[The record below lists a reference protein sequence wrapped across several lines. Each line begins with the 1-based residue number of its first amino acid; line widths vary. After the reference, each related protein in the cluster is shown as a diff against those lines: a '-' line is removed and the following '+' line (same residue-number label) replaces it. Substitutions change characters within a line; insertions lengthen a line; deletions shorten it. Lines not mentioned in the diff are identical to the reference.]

1 MRLLENR
8 TGNKLAN
15 PIRILSALRAQWDEQ
30 RFPALQ
36 ALADIGHEVVYIDRI
51 LPLEGYR
58 KVINKL
64 NFDIAILWG
73 NSLQNFLFSHGEPFI
88 FDQMKLP
95 YISLWTDNPVKHLNL
110 IKYLDN
116 KFHLGMF
123 VPDTRVIEQ
132 LSDLGFEQLFYLP
145 PFHIDPKIFRPI
157 KMTSGKLTQISFAAT
172 VNHYEY
178 ERARWRKGWN
188 SEMTILADLVIK
200 DLRKTRSYIDVYDKF
215 KTELDPFSNAFSD
228 ISHAM
233 YFEQKA
239 LVREQLIT
247 AIGERNIDITG
258 IGSATFNKP
267 NITMHAG
274 REWHDLSPVFCSAN
288 INLNLTPWPRSCHHR
303 VFQITASKSL
313 AVTDLRQDA
322 LNLYEPDN
330 EVVYFN
336 SLEGLTEVLDKFTR
350 FPREAI
356 PIREAGY
363 KRFINNH
370 TVGHRMA
377 ELARIISEII

>member
-8 TGNKLAN
+8 TGNKVTN
-15 PIRILSALRAQWDEQ
+15 PLRILSALRAQWDEQ

-36 ALADIGHEVVYIDRI
+36 ALADLGHEVVYIDRI
-51 LPLEGYR
+51 LPLDGYR

-73 NSLQNFLFSHGEPFI
+73 NSLQNFLFSYGEPFL
-88 FDQMKLP
+88 FDEMKLP
-95 YISLWTDNPVKHLNL
+95 YISLWTDNPIKHLNL
-110 IKYLDN
+110 IKLLDN

-123 VPDTRVIEQ
+123 VPDTKVIEQ
-132 LSDLGFEQLFYLP
+132 LSHLGFKQLFYLP
-145 PFHIDPKIFRPI
+145 PFHIDPKIFRPV
-157 KMTSGKLTQISFAAT
+157 KSTSDKLTQISFAAT

-178 ERARWRKGWN
+178 ERDRWRKGWN
-188 SEMTILADLVIK
+188 REMTTLANLVIK
-200 DLRKTRSYIDVYDKF
+200 DLRETETYVDVYDKF
-215 KTELDPFSNAFSD
+215 KSQLDPFSNAFSD

-239 LVREQLIT
+239 LVREQLIR

-258 IGSATFNKP
+258 IGSATYNKP
-267 NITMHAG
+267 NIKMHKG
-274 REWHDLSPVFCSAN
+274 REWNDLSPVFCSAN

-303 VFQITASKSL
+303 VFQITASRAL
-313 AVTDLRQDA
+313 AVSDLRQDA
-322 LNLYEPDN
+322 LKLYEPEI

-336 SLEGLTEVLDKFTR
+336 DLDELTEILDRYTKF
-350 FPREAI
+350 PKEAE

-363 KRFINNH
+363 KRFINDH
-370 TVGHRMA
+370 TSNHRMA
-377 ELARIISEII
+377 ELARILGDII

>member
-95 YISLWTDNPVKHLNL
+95 YISLWTDNPIKHLNL
-110 IKYLDN
+110 IKLLDN

-123 VPDTRVIEQ
+123 VPDTQVIEQ
-132 LSDLGFEQLFYLP
+132 LSHLGFKQLFYLP
-145 PFHIDPKIFRPI
+145 PFHIDPKIFRPV
-157 KMTSGKLTQISFAAT
+157 KSPSDKLTQISFAAT

-178 ERARWRKGWN
+178 ERDRWRKGWN
-188 SEMTILADLVIK
+188 REMTTLANLVIK
-200 DLRKTRSYIDVYDKF
+200 DLRETETYVDVYDKF
-215 KTELDPFSNAFSD
+215 KSQLDPFSNAFSD

-239 LVREQLIT
+239 LVREQLIR

-258 IGSATFNKP
+258 IGSATYNKP
-267 NITMHAG
+267 NIKMHKG
-274 REWHDLSPVFCSAN
+274 REWNDLSPVFCSAN

-303 VFQITASKSL
+303 VFQITASRAL

-322 LNLYEPDN
+322 LKLYEPEI

-336 SLEGLTEVLDKFTR
+336 DLDELTEILDRYTKF
-350 FPREAI
+350 PKEAE

-370 TVGHRMA
+370 TSNHRMA
-377 ELARIISEII
+377 ELARILGDII

>member
-8 TGNKLAN
+8 TGNKVTN
-15 PIRILSALRAQWDEQ
+15 PIRILSTLRAQWDEQ

-51 LPLEGYR
+51 LPLDGYR

-73 NSLQNFLFSHGEPFI
+73 NSLQNFLFSHGEPFLL
-88 FDQMKLP
+88 DQIKLP
-95 YISLWTDNPVKHLNL
+95 YISLWTDNPIKHLNL
-110 IKYLDN
+110 IRFLDN
-116 KFHLGMF
+116 KFHIGMF
-123 VPDTRVIEQ
+123 VPDTQVIEQ
-132 LSDLGFEQLFYLP
+132 LSNLDFKQLFYLP
-145 PFHIDPKIFRPI
+145 PFHIDPKIFRPVNL
-157 KMTSGKLTQISFAAT
+157 TSDELTQISFAAT

-178 ERARWRKGWN
+178 ERTRWRKGWN
-188 SEMTILADLVIK
+188 REMTTLADLVIK
-200 DLRKTRSYIDVYDKF
+200 DLRKTETYVDVYAKI
-215 KTELDPFSNAFSD
+215 KSELDPFSDAFSD

-239 LVREQLIT
+239 LVREQLIG

-258 IGSATFNKP
+258 IGSATFDKP
-267 NITMHAG
+267 NIKMHVG
-274 REWHDLSPVFCSAN
+274 REWNDLSSVFCSAN

-303 VFQITASKSL
+303 VFQITASRAL
-313 AVTDLRQDA
+313 AITDLRQDA
-322 LNLYEPDN
+322 LELYEPES

-336 SLEGLTEVLDKFTR
+336 DLDGLTEILDRYTKF
-350 FPREAI
+350 PKEAD

-370 TVGHRMA
+370 TAGHRMA
-377 ELARIISEII
+377 ELARTLGEII